1 MSFVISAIPFMQV
14 DLTEQGGGPVEAF
27 LVTPTART
35 RSVMNDHSIIF
46 RGRPSGFSLHYLS
59 NPEAGLPPVAQINGR
74 TRFSFAM
81 RLVEADFFE
90 HFHPI
95 FPSGAPQL
103 LLDNLDS
110 GGVIQPAGP
119 LSESVTVE
127 AVDALP
133 IGPNPYPAVVDVS
146 GGAPNLIEAIERFK
160 GAVVGSTEFEPE
172 PAATTITIPLEISPN
187 ADPAVRLT
195 AAAPST
201 LDRIVYVDGQ
211 LADAGAAG
219 VIDLFWDQPQ
229 TAVPANSGAVY
240 EIVFRP
246 RP

>member
-14 DLTEQGGGPVEAF
+14 DLTEQGGDAVEAF
-27 LVTPTART
+27 QITPLLRT
-35 RSVMNDHSIIF
+35 WSVMNDHSIIF

-59 NPEAGLPPVAQINGR
+59 NPEATPPPVAQISGR

-90 HFHPI
+90 RFHPD
-95 FPSGAPQL
+95 FAAGAPQL
-103 LLDNLDS
+103 LLDNLDGS
-110 GGVIQPAGP
+110 GAIQSAGP
-119 LSESVTVE
+119 LSDGATVE
-127 AVDALP
+127 TADTLP
-133 IGPNPYPAVVDVS
+133 VGPNPYPAVVDVT
-146 GGAPNLIEAIERFK
+146 GGAPNQVDALDRF
-160 GAVVGSTEFEPE
+160 GGTVVGSTEFEPE
-172 PAATTITIPLEISPN
+172 STATTITVPVEILGT

-201 LDRIVYVDGQ
+201 LDRIVYADGS

-229 TAVPANSGAVY
+229 TAVPANSGAVFQV
-240 EIVFRP
+240 VFRP